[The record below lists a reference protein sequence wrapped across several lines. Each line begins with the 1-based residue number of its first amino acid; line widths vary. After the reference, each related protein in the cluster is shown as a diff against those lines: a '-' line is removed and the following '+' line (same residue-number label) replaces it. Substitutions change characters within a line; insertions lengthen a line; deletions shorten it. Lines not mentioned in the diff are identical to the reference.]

1 MGELP
6 EAFLVQIL
14 SLLEAQDA
22 VKSSVLSKRWRY
34 LWSSIYNFHFND
46 RNYNHVENFTE
57 LEDDD
62 IVRLLSGCP
71 AFETMKLSFCVGCHR
86 LDMASSNLKSLNL
99 HSHYHLPLAGYG
111 SLEIFAP
118 HLQHLHISGE
128 LLRLKCRLVN
138 VSSLVTASLIFTIS
152 CIPDSWDEDDIKE
165 DSCHDYHQVFR
176 NLVLDYLQK
185 LSSVTELIIGTWL
198 AETLFMMNLEGV
210 MLPEFR
216 CKCLTL
222 KLFVTEYNL
231 YGIASL
237 LQASPLLEEKNES
250 KDPPQVFN

>member
-1 MGELP
+1 MP
-6 EAFLVQIL
+6 SNHL
-14 SLLEAQDA
+14 SSQ
-22 VKSSVLSKRWRY
+22 K
-34 LWSSIYNFHFND
+34 
-46 RNYNHVENFTE
+46 
-57 LEDDD
+57 
-62 IVRLLSGCP
+62 
-71 AFETMKLSFCVGCHR
+71 
-86 LDMASSNLKSLNL
+86 
-99 HSHYHLPLAGYG
+99 GYG

-198 AETLFMMNLEGV
+198 AEVCFYV
-210 MLPEFR
+210 KRP
-216 CKCLTL
+216 
-222 KLFVTEYNL
+222 Y
-231 YGIASL
+231 SL
-237 LQASPLLEEKNES
+237 L
-250 KDPPQVFN
+250 DF